1 MTGLVPPRFAD
12 PLARRIADVCDPV
25 AILLFGS
32 WAKDMANRYSDVD
45 LIVMLPHS
53 PTAALRRAIVDTL
66 GCVPMKVDLLLW
78 TERDVAAARS
88 NPHGFEASALSG
100 AIVLL
105 GGLPTPARRVY
116 AFSPERT

>member
-12 PLARRIADVCDPV
+12 RLARRIADVCDPV

-45 LIVMLPHS
+45 LIVILPHS

-78 TERDVAAARS
+78 TERDIAAAQS
-88 NPHGFEASALSG
+88 DAHGFEASALSG

-105 GGLPTPARRVY
+105 GGLADP
-116 AFSPERT
+116 RTAGLRFQP